1 MTVAFVGTDIEV
13 GTRRWHFRV
22 TFDDGTSEPLHLKD
36 GEGAGWDQAEATA
49 KAEEQAA
56 ELAADRPAL
65 ALVGQ
70 EV

>member
-1 MTVAFVGTDIEV
+1 MTGTSVEC
-13 GTRRWHFRV
+13 GKQFWHFRV
-22 TFDDGTSEPLHLKD
+22 TYDDGCSEPLHLKD

-49 KAEEQAA
+49 LAEAMA
-56 ELAADRPAL
+56 TELAADRELL